1 MEDIFLNEHRCQ
13 CGKLLLKGT
22 FFDASLEIKC
32 KKCGIINNIGDF
44 RLLNDSSHYYLTI
57 NKEGIFTSISSFG
70 CEILKY
76 KKDEVI
82 GKHFTF
88 LDPNVPKDFTTKF
101 FTSES
106 ILNGDDYFQV
116 ETTHRTK
123 SGLNLPVRVLL
134 RVQKINDKEKN
145 VLATV
150 ELKEITKIEKKFENC
165 NNKFI
170 DNQCDFYFSVDKTGV
185 ITYISPGF
193 SDFIGFS
200 QMEVIGKSY
209 LTLEPVES
217 REEAQA
223 NFEYF
228 SSHAEPY
235 KRPSHKNNFIDKKLM
250 YYDLYFTPK
259 FNDRGEF
266 IGYSVLGSFMKKG
279 Q

>member
-1 MEDIFLNEHRCQ
+1 MEDIFLNEHRCR

-22 FFDASLEIKC
+22 FFDASIEIKC
-32 KKCGIINNIGDF
+32 KKCGMINNIGDF
-44 RLLNDSSHYYLTI
+44 KLLNDISHYYLTI
-57 NKEGIFTSISSFG
+57 DKNGKFTSISNCG
-70 CEILKY
+70 CEILGY
-76 KKDEVI
+76 KKNEVI

-106 ILNGDDYFQV
+106 VLNGDNYFQV
-116 ETTHRTK
+116 ETTHTTK
-123 SGLNLPVRVLL
+123 NGQSLPVRVLL

-170 DNQCDFYFSVDKTGV
+170 DNHCDFCFSIDKKGV
-185 ITYISPGF
+185 ITFISPGF

-209 LTLEPVES
+209 LEFEPKEL
-217 REEAQA
+217 REEVQA

-228 SSHAEPY
+228 SSRYEPY
-235 KRPSHKNNFIDKKLM
+235 KRLSNKNNFTDNKFM
-250 YYDLYFTPK
+250 HYDLYFTPK
-259 FNDRGEF
+259 LSDRGEF
-266 IGYSVLGSFMKKG
+266 IGYNVLGSFVEKHE
-279 Q
+279 